1 MTLKYPSVIF
11 WFVAAIVSTSL
22 PLSVYGAAP
31 IIPPPPTINATSF
44 LLIDAESQKV
54 LVEHNAHERKPPA
67 SLTKIMTAYLAEQE
81 IAAGRISPEDEVL
94 ISVRAWRTGG
104 SKMFIREGTSVSVI
118 DLLRGI
124 IIQSGNDA
132 SIAMAEHLAGSEEA
146 FADMMNQQAAV
157 LGMQNTQFVNST
169 GLPSEDH
176 YSSAWDLALLTRDL
190 IARFPEQYSIYSER
204 SFKFNDIDQ
213 PNRNDLLWRDK
224 TVDGVKT
231 GYTRAAGYCL
241 VASAVREGMRLI
253 SVVMGTES
261 DQARMRESQKLLS
274 YGFRYFETQKL
285 FDKEVSLKDHEIY
298 YADMDTVGLGVAE
311 DVVLTFPRGYYK
323 DIEVSLEVPKQLEA
337 PFSKGDE
344 VGELRMTLGDD
355 VLYRAPL
362 ITLEDVPEAGVFGRM
377 SDFVS
382 LFFANLFG
390 GDD

>member
-1 MTLKYPSVIF
+1 MTLKY
-11 WFVAAIVSTSL
+11 TSIICTFFIL
-22 PLSVYGAAP
+22 LWSLSVYAAAP
-31 IIPPPPTINATSF
+31 IIPPHPTINATSY
-44 LLIDAESQKV
+44 LLIDADSQKV
-54 LVEHNAHERKPPA
+54 IVEHNAHEQKPPA

-81 IAAGRISPEDEVL
+81 IAAGRVSPEDQVL

-104 SKMFIREGTSVSVI
+104 SKMFIREGTEVSVI

-132 SIAMAEHLAGSEEA
+132 SIAIAEHIAGSEDA
-146 FADMMNQQAAV
+146 FADMMNQQASV
-157 LGMQNTQFVNST
+157 LGMKNSHFVNST
-169 GLPSEDH
+169 GLPSDEH
-176 YSSAWDLALLTRDL
+176 YSSAWDLALLTTDL
-190 IARFPEQYSIYSER
+190 INRFPEHYAMYSER
-204 SFKFNDIDQ
+204 SFKFNDIEQ

-285 FDKEVSLKDHEIY
+285 FDKEVALKDHEIY
-298 YADMDTVGLGVAE
+298 YAEAETVGLGVAD

-337 PFSKGDE
+337 PLAKGDE
-344 VGELRMTLGDD
+344 VGELLMTLGDE

-362 ITLEDVPEAGVFGRM
+362 ITLEEVPEAGMFGRM
-377 SDFVS
+377 GDFVS